1 MDGNIFQFL
10 YDFAGVLISWS
21 SQLWAL
27 MTYTIDLRPV
37 LDINAQVW
45 QLLGVAGI
53 VGVVLIKI
61 IKGIIGL

>member
-1 MDGNIFQFL
+1 MDGNVFQFL
-10 YDFAGVLISWS
+10 YDFAGVLISWAN
-21 SQLWAL
+21 QLWGL

-45 QLLGVAGI
+45 QLLGVGGI
-53 VGVVLIKI
+53 VIVVLVKI